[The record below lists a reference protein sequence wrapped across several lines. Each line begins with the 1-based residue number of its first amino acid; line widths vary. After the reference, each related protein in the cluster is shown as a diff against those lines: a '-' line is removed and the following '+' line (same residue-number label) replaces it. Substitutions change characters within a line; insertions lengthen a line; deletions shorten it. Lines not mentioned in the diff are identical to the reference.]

1 MISRLRRVPRYRIL
15 CDRIILCAY
24 HAIFCLR
31 KVSSRCSL
39 KAYRHETPFKIR
51 SRLFIQRHANR
62 GGVRWPAQPPKLARQ
77 NFRRSNRARQVCKDS
92 PLEGDGFE
100 PSVPPREKPTSS
112 PVGTR
117 SLEPPRGGD
126 GMSAPTGKG
135 QRVQQR
141 QQWRRAGTARFAD
154 QPFGGCACPPSGRVS
169 RWPQPAL
176 FAQYSQVRQ
185 VSTE

>member
-112 PVGTR
+112 R
-117 SLEPPRGGD
+117 SNSAGAAATTLGASSRKSGSHETLRWREGDSNPR
-126 GMSAPTGKG
+126 S
-135 QRVQQR
+135 
-141 QQWRRAGTARFAD
+141 
-154 QPFGGCACPPSGRVS
+154 
-169 RWPQPAL
+169 PA
-176 FAQYSQVRQ
+176 
-185 VSTE
+185 